1 MKEGKSPQ
9 RCLPLSKRSVEEEEY
24 GVSFDTGDDD
34 IPWRVLLAL
43 LLHVRNF
50 LAADWLRGLVEACR
64 DVE

>member
-1 MKEGKSPQ
+1 MMKIN
-9 RCLPLSKRSVEEEEY
+9 LEEY
-24 GVSFDTGDDD
+24 GVSCDTGDDD

-43 LLHVRNF
+43 MLHVRNF